1 VIGSGLRPRVFGM
14 IVDALIL
21 AGGRSSR
28 LGGRPKSR
36 LRLDGETLLDRTVRA
51 VHDSGARNV
60 VVVGD
65 EAPDGVVTIRED
77 PAFGGPVAAIA
88 AGLSV
93 LPGDS
98 DAILVLACDMPAIAE
113 ALPLLLAA
121 PDMIAVDRERP
132 QQLAIVAS
140 TASLVGAV
148 AALPRVEDAAVRD
161 LVAGLAL
168 SPVAVPEG
176 STDDVDT
183 WDDAARFGIV
193 ELAGRA

>member
-1 VIGSGLRPRVFGM
+1 M

-28 LGGRPKSR
+28 LGGRPKAG
-36 LRLDGETLLDRTVRA
+36 LTLDGETLLERSLRA
-51 VHDSGARNV
+51 VRDSEARNV

-65 EAPDGVVTIRED
+65 EAPDGVVAVREE
-77 PAFGGPVAAIA
+77 PRFGGPVAAIA
-88 AGLSV
+88 AGLEA

-113 ALPLLLAA
+113 ALPFLLSA
-121 PDMIAVDRERP
+121 PDVIAIDRERA
-132 QQLAIVAS
+132 QQLAIVVS
-140 TASLVGAV
+140 TASLAEAV
-148 AALPRVEDAAVRD
+148 AALPTVSDASMRD
-161 LVAGLAL
+161 LLGGLTL
-168 SPVAVPEG
+168 TPVTVPAG

>member
-1 VIGSGLRPRVFGM
+1 
-14 IVDALIL
+14 
-21 AGGRSSR
+21 
-28 LGGRPKSR
+28 
-36 LRLDGETLLDRTVRA
+36 
-51 VHDSGARNV
+51 
-60 VVVGD
+60 
-65 EAPDGVVTIRED
+65 
-77 PAFGGPVAAIA
+77 
-88 AGLSV
+88 V

>member
-1 VIGSGLRPRVFGM
+1 VFGM

-28 LGGRPKSR
+28 LGGRPKSD
-36 LRLDGETLLDRTVRA
+36 LMVDGETLLDRTLRA
-51 VHDSGARNV
+51 VRDSGVRNV

-65 EAPDGVVTIRED
+65 DAPDGVIAVRED

-88 AGLSV
+88 AGLDA
-93 LPGDS
+93 LPVDS

-113 ALPLLLAA
+113 ALPALLAA
-121 PDMIAVDRERP
+121 PDVIAIDQGRAQHLTV
-132 QQLAIVAS
+132 VVS
-140 TASLVGAV
+140 TAALRAAV
-148 AALPRVEDAAVRD
+148 AALPTVTGASMRD
-161 LVAGLAL
+161 LLRGLTL
-168 SPVAVPEG
+168 VPVTVPDG

-183 WDDAARFGIV
+183 WDDATRFGIV